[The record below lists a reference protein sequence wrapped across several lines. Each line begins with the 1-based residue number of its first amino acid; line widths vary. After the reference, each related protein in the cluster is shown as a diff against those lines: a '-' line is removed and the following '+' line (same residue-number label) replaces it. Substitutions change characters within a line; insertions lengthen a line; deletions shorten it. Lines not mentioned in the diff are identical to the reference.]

1 MVPISKNR
9 NKKKHQTV
17 NFINIMRL
25 SFIYLITAQPLLND
39 TTRHDSIIQT
49 IMNNLVATVPDTCRL
64 YSDIN
69 GYEC

>member
-1 MVPISKNR
+1 MIPISKNR

-49 IMNNLVATVPDTCRL
+49 IMNNLMAIVPDTCRL